1 MKKFL
6 ALILSLSVIFVLA
19 GCSAKEQTATY
30 VMETEE
36 AGVFK
41 MTDTQVLKAKGDIV
55 YQIDEITVIDFSAAD
70 AATQESLIAYYDE
83 VFGSM
88 KAAAPETV
96 SVDFSCSDNI
106 YTVVISINVGDSDV
120 QELLAGGYLSSGDT
134 NVENIKAISFKQT
147 CGVFENSGYVLQ
159 E

>member
-30 VMETEE
+30 VMQTEE
-36 AGVFK
+36 AGMFT
-41 MTDTQVLKAKGDIV
+41 MTDTQTLKAKGDVV
-55 YQIDEITVIDFSAAD
+55 YQLDETTVIDFSAAD
-70 AATQESLIAYYDE
+70 TATQEALIAYYDE
-83 VFGSM
+83 VFGAM
-88 KAAAPETV
+88 KEAAPETV
-96 SVDFSCSDNI
+96 TVDFSCNNSI

-120 QELLAGGYLSSGDT
+120 QELIAGGYLSSGDA
-134 NVENIKAISFKQT
+134 NAENIKIISYKQT
-147 CGVFENSGYVLQ
+147 CEVFENSGYVLQ